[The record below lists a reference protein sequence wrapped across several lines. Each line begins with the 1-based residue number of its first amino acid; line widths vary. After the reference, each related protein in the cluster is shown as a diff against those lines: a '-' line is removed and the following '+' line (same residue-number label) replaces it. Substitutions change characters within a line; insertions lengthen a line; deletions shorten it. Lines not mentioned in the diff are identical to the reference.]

1 MTKDSRG
8 IGDNSTQDAMPI
20 ADTSTGLIA
29 QHEGRYDDML
39 QQAVRFLGKL
49 CKLVRIANDQT
60 HQSINGKNNVVRG
73 ICLRD
78 VSATLAKLCKET
90 KDWHAVIETMEHGK
104 DVHIQENCKH
114 NKLEIVA
121 GSEYE
126 FGQYIINQSS
136 PKWCEKNTEGK
147 DYIEKV
153 TEADT
158 DPQLDFDEGDDDS
171 N

>member
-1 MTKDSRG
+1 MEKNTRG

-29 QHEGRYDDML
+29 VHEGRYDDML

-78 VSATLAKLCKET
+78 VSTTLTKLCKET
-90 KDWHAVIETMEHGK
+90 KDWHAVIETMKNGK
-104 DVHIQENCKH
+104 DVHLQQNCKGS
-114 NKLEIVA
+114 KLEIVG

-126 FGQYIINQSS
+126 FGQYIIDQSNG
-136 PKWCEKNTEGK
+136 KYCEQNPDLSSGHPRGNISGK
-147 DYIEKV
+147 AYMEKV
-153 TEADT
+153 NAK
-158 DPQLDFDEGDDDS
+158 
-171 N
+171 